1 MPDDLESN
9 NDGFAENLINYHL
22 KGPRSLQIGQP
33 LKGDCCSVAF
43 R

>member
-9 NDGFAENLINYHL
+9 NDGFAENLIDYHS
-22 KGPRSLQIGQP
+22 KGPCSLQIGQP
-33 LKGDCCSVAF
+33 LKGDSCSVAF